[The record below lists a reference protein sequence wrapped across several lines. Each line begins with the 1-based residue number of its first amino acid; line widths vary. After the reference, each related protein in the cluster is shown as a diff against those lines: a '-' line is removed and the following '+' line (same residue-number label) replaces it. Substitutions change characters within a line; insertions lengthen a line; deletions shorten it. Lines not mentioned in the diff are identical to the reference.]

1 MTIIKAFLLVTFIL
15 SAFCSADVHD
25 DDVHVIELNK
35 ETFSDAVSSN
45 NNFIMFYAPW

>member
-1 MTIIKAFLLVTFIL
+1 MFIIKAFLLVSII
-15 SAFCSADVHD
+15 SSVFCHE

-35 ETFSDAVSSN
+35 ETFSDAVTTN